1 MKEKIPIIVVI
12 SFLCLVL
19 VFSLSFALSWRAA
32 TGGKDTAYSD
42 AVILFEDRP
51 VNPKTGP
58 AGIVTGLITNTATET
73 ITETIA
79 CPVLVLAEKNS
90 STPFR
95 LVYDGNTGFAVRQ
108 NILSIQDTF
117 FYQYHIDLPV
127 CSDSEEPAPF
137 EIIVGA
143 SGRDSCREL
152 MDSLSP
158 GEYAIRTV
166 SEKGNS
172 QNSYDS
178 VQIVIAYNGE
188 YARMEALDRFISEY
202 CLEQGV
208 MIPSNLDIRGSC
220 VAEDVV
226 ITSSIPRLRDPFILL
241 DNGVYYAYGTG
252 WHCWKNT
259 SGSLSGSWQD
269 LGICVEAPPNADT
282 NYWAPEVYRY
292 NGRYYMITTYHSTYT
307 WRRGCAVFTSD
318 SPEGPFVELSAG
330 HITPGWRDSIDG
342 TLYLDEDCQPWL
354 VYVQEWTYNWDQI
367 GRMAAARLSDDLT
380 KCIDSSVELFR
391 ADTPV
396 WANGR
401 ATDGCWVYRCSTG
414 ELLMLWS
421 NNDISGYAVGIARS
435 ENGKID
441 GPWIH
446 DDALLYSKS
455 LTGDYSGGHP
465 MTFTDSDGQLY
476 LAIHAPNVATGD
488 RKEKPVFI
496 PIKERNGT
504 LVWDLWNNDDPSDL
518 YDNLIKVRLNG

>member
-1 MKEKIPIIVVI
+1 MKEKIPAVVLI
-12 SFLCLVL
+12 FFLCLVA
-19 VFSLSFALSWRAA
+19 VFTLSFALSRRAA
-32 TGGKDTAYSD
+32 TEINESD
-42 AVILFEDRP
+42 LSEAVIIFDDQPIIPGGSPAEIVISLF
-51 VNPKTGP
+51 
-58 AGIVTGLITNTATET
+58 TNAVTET
-73 ITETIA
+73 ITETVA
-79 CPVLVLAEKNS
+79 SPVLVLAEKNS

-95 LVYDGNTGFAVRQ
+95 LVYSEKANFAVKQ
-108 NILSIQDTF
+108 NILSIQDSF
-117 FYQYHIDLPV
+117 LYQYHVDLPA

-137 EIIVGA
+137 EIIVG
-143 SGRDSCREL
+143 SYRRDSCREL
-152 MDSLSP
+152 TESLAP
-158 GEYAIRTV
+158 GEYAIRTLV
-166 SEKGNS
+166 EKEPG
-172 QNSYDS
+172 QNSFAS
-178 VQIVIAYNGE
+178 VQILIAYNGD
-188 YARMEALDRFISEY
+188 YARMEALDRFITEF
-202 CLEQGV
+202 CLDREAV
-208 MIPSNLDIRGSC
+208 VPSNLDIRGTC
-220 VAEDVV
+220 TAEDVV
-226 ITSSIPRLRDPFILL
+226 ITSSIPRLRDPFILV

-269 LGICVEAPPNADT
+269 LGVCVEAPASADT
-282 NYWAPEVYRY
+282 NYWAPEVYHY
-292 NGRYYMITTYHSTYT
+292 NDRYYMITTYHSTYT
-307 WRRGCAVFTSD
+307 WRRGCAVFSSD
-318 SPEGPFVELSAG
+318 SPEGPFVEVSAG

-342 TLYLDEDCQPWL
+342 TLYLNEDGQPWL

-396 WANGR
+396 WAKGR

-455 LTGDYSGGHP
+455 FTGDYSGGHP
-465 MTFTDSDGQLY
+465 MTFTDFDGQLY
-476 LAIHAPNVATGD
+476 LAIHAPNVAAGD

-518 YDNLIKVRLNG
+518 YDYLIKVKLYG